1 MTLRCSE
8 APLYRKMARVL
19 RAAIDRQKVQ
29 GVRLRLPSERRL
41 SSTFGVSRL
50 TTRAALLVLAGE
62 RPVERWVGRGAFV
75 VATSEPDG
83 SCVMLELGDLL
94 GWRASP
100 SAMVADNA
108 SSRR

>member
-1 MTLRCSE
+1 MTLRFSE
-8 APLYRKMARVL
+8 APLYRRMARVL
-19 RAAIDRQKVQ
+19 QAAIDRQKAP

-62 RPVERWVGRGAFV
+62 HPVERWVGRGAFV
-75 VATSEPDG
+75 AAANEPDG
-83 SCVMLELGDLL
+83 PCVPLDLGDLL
-94 GWRASP
+94 GWRAAP

-108 SSRR
+108 SSGR

>member
-1 MTLRCSE
+1 MTSRCSE
-8 APLYRKMARVL
+8 TPLYRRMARVL
-19 RAAIDRQKVQ
+19 QAAIDRQKVH

-75 VATSEPDG
+75 AAANEADG
-83 SCVMLELGDLL
+83 SYVMLELGDLL
-94 GWRASP
+94 GWRASL
-100 SAMVADNA
+100 SVMAAANA

>member
-1 MTLRCSE
+1 MMSRCSE

-19 RAAIDRQKVQ
+19 QAAIDRQKAP

-62 RPVERWVGRGAFV
+62 QPVERWVGRGAFV
-75 VATSEPDG
+75 AAANEPEG
-83 SCVMLELGDLL
+83 SYVMLELGDLL

-100 SAMVADNA
+100 SVMAAAA